1 MRAEITK
8 ADRQDGLP
16 LPLIDGGRPK
26 SPAGQGKRT
35 ELKRQVFTTSRELE
49 YFSESELTTQ
59 TGYPKEQWW
68 PGVVVKELVDNSL
81 DACEQAGVAPAVNVD
96 FRGQSVTVSD
106 NGPGIAA
113 DVIRKVLDFSTRTSD
128 KQAYV
133 SPTRGAQG
141 NALKTLLAIPCVLSG
156 GKTGT
161 IEIESQN
168 VRHTIA
174 ASTDHI
180 ARRPHIEH
188 ALEAIVK
195 TEGTSI
201 LLALD
206 SASTNGVPE
215 DGQNLQKLVFD
226 YALFNPHSALTLRQ
240 SGEEHHFSAT
250 TTSWR
255 KWLPS
260 DPTSVHWYNLERFEN
275 LVASYVA
282 AESEGG
288 RARTAREFVSEFRG
302 LSSTVKQKAVT
313 GRLDLSRA
321 RLRDLVA
328 DEGKLDGQV
337 LSELLDEMKAA
348 SKPVKP
354 EALGVLGEDHFRQ
367 HLCKPDAG
375 GDNTFRYNR
384 AKGVDGDGLPFVAE
398 VAFATTDNELLRG
411 LHVGL
416 NWSVPLSNPIQHSVF
431 PLGDY
436 HHDGLSALLA
446 HHRIDIRRDPVC
458 LVIHLI
464 CPRFTFTDRGKG
476 SVALMESLA
485 ELLAA
490 AVQKT
495 TKEWAAIKKREERD
509 RRSADRA
516 REKYFSGH
524 SLRTTI
530 KDAAYAEIPEAYLKA
545 GGGRYQ
551 VNARQLMYAAR
562 PAIQDATGQALND
575 AYFTQ
580 TLLPDYIRDHPEE
593 TADWDVVY
601 DARGHLLEPHTETRV
616 NLGTLGVR
624 EYLGG
629 LNEEPSQE
637 IEPPAISTRFP
648 TYGPKNRFGAILYIE
663 KEGFLPLLEQAR
675 FAERYDLAIMS
686 SKGMGT
692 TAVRKLIESL
702 CHKVKIL
709 VLHDFDKSGF
719 SILGTLT
726 RNTRRYEFAVAP
738 QVVDLGLRLSD
749 VEMWNLQAE
758 TVSYKS
764 DPEYN
769 LRLNGATEEEI
780 EFLRGEPDWRHN
792 FRDGQRVEL
801 NAFTSDAFVKWLE
814 SKLEEQGVVKVI
826 PDDSTLENA
835 YRRAKGIQLYRAAVT
850 EAEKEIQEQV
860 AAVEVPKD
868 LRTQLGQRMEE
879 RPSWS
884 WDEALEELLPLPS
897 ILS

>member
-1 MRAEITK
+1 MRTEIIGGP
-8 ADRQDGLP
+8 RRDGLP
-16 LPLIDGGRPK
+16 LPPPTPPTK
-26 SPAGQGKRT
+26 SAGQVKKK
-35 ELKRQVFTTSRELE
+35 ELERQIFTTSRELE
-49 YFSESELTTQ
+49 YFTESELTTQ
-59 TGYPKEQWW
+59 TGYPREQWW

-81 DACEQAGVAPAVNVD
+81 DACEQVGVAPVVNVN
-96 FRGQSVTVSD
+96 FRGQSVIVSD
-106 NGPGIAA
+106 NGPGIAS
-113 DVIRKVLDFSTRTSD
+113 DVIAKVLDFSTRTSD

-141 NALKTLLAIPCVLSG
+141 NALKTLLAIPYILSEG
-156 GKTGT
+156 QTGT
-161 IEIESQN
+161 VEIESQG
-168 VRHTIA
+168 VRHTVA
-174 ASTDHI
+174 VSTDHV

-188 ALEAIVK
+188 APEAIVK

-260 DPTSVHWYNLERFEN
+260 DPTSAHWYNLERFEN

-288 RARTAREFVSEFRG
+288 RARTVREFVSEFRG
-302 LSSTVKQKAVT
+302 LSSTVKQKKVT

-321 RLRDLVA
+321 HLRDLVVG
-328 DEGKLDGQV
+328 EGKLGRQV
-337 LSELLDEMKAA
+337 LSALLREMKAA

-384 AKGVDGDGLPFVAE
+384 AKGIDDGGLPFMAE
-398 VAFATTDNELLRG
+398 VAFATTENALLRG
-411 LHVGL
+411 LHIGL
-416 NWSVPLSNPIQHSVF
+416 NWSVPLSNPIQHTVF
-431 PLGDY
+431 ALGDD
-436 HHDGLSALLA
+436 HHYGLSALLA
-446 HHRIDIRRDPVC
+446 HNRIDIDRDPVC

-464 CPRFTFTDRGKG
+464 CPRFNFTDRGKG
-476 SVALMESLA
+476 NIALSESLA
-485 ELLAA
+485 DSLAGS
-490 AVQKT
+490 VRRT

-509 RRSADRA
+509 QQSAARA
-516 REKYFSGH
+516 REKYFSGR
-524 SLRTTI
+524 SLRTTT
-530 KDAAYAEIPEAYLKA
+530 KEAAYDAMPEAYLKA
-545 GGGRYQ
+545 GGGRYP

-562 PAIQDATGQALND
+562 PAIQDATGQPLDD

-580 TLLPDYIRDHPEE
+580 TLLPDYIRGHREE

-629 LNEEPSQE
+629 REEEPSLGV
-637 IEPPAISTRFP
+637 EPPTLSAQFP
-648 TYGPKNRFGAILYIE
+648 THGPKNRFGAILYIE
-663 KEGFLPLLEQAR
+663 KEGFLPLLERAK

-702 CHKVKIL
+702 CHEVKIL

-719 SILGTLT
+719 SIVGTLT
-726 RNTRRYEFAVAP
+726 RNTRRYEFAIAP
-738 QVVDLGLRLSD
+738 KVVDLGLRLSD
-749 VEMWNLQAE
+749 VEQWDLQSE
-758 TVSYKS
+758 MVSCKS

-769 LRLNGATEEEI
+769 LSLNGATEEEI
-780 EFLRGEPDWRHN
+780 EFLRGEPDWQHN
-792 FRDGQRVEL
+792 FRGQRVEL
-801 NAFTSDAFVKWLE
+801 NAFTSDAFVEWLE
-814 SKLEEQGVVKVI
+814 SKLEEQGVAKVI
-826 PDDSTLENA
+826 PDDSTLEDA
-835 YRRAKGIQLYRAAVT
+835 YRRARGIQLYRAAVSK
-850 EAEKEIQEQV
+850 AEKKIQEQV
-860 AAVEVPKD
+860 ASIEIPKD
-868 LRTQLGQRMEE
+868 LRDQLGRHMVE
-879 RPSWS
+879 RPSLP
-884 WDEALEELLPLPS
+884 WDEVLEEILPL
-897 ILS
+897 